1 MYRLFSLLYPKGLK
15 KNFGEMLV
23 YANIKFEQN
32 TFLGFIF
39 VYNILMSAVLGF
51 FLGAFYGK
59 PFCIISLL
67 TFFIIYIAL
76 YFWLLINADK
86 KAKFIEEVLLDA
98 LQLMAS
104 NLRAGFT
111 TDRALLLAARPEF
124 GPFQE
129 EINLVGKQITTG
141 KPITSS
147 LKEMSKRIRS
157 DKLERTVNLIISG
170 LQSGGRLA
178 DLLQETSND
187 LKNQALVDKK
197 IRTSVNMYVIFII
210 IATAAGAPMLF
221 GLSSFL
227 VEVMTATIK
236 SVEIPSQITASIDI
250 PLSLKA
256 IAISPEFVKNYAIIS
271 IITTA
276 IFGSFI
282 VGLISKG
289 KEKEGIRM
297 LPVLIIIS
305 LLLFFLVRLV
315 ARSLLGNLFGV

>member
-1 MYRLFSLLYPKGLK
+1 
-15 KNFGEMLV
+15 
-23 YANIKFEQN
+23 
-32 TFLGFIF
+32 
-39 VYNILMSAVLGF
+39 
-51 FLGAFYGK
+51 
-59 PFCIISLL
+59 
-67 TFFIIYIAL
+67 
-76 YFWLLINADK
+76 
-86 KAKFIEEVLLDA
+86 
-98 LQLMAS
+98 
-104 NLRAGFT
+104 
-111 TDRALLLAARPEF
+111 
-124 GPFQE
+124 
-129 EINLVGKQITTG
+129 
-141 KPITSS
+141 
-147 LKEMSKRIRS
+147 MSKRIRS